1 VIDEIGFR
9 LRLAI
14 AASAERFMLAE
25 PSLGE
30 ERAVEKSLGV
40 LARVFDPG
48 WMTSKARAA
57 AEARGMK
64 GSELATLLIAPIA
77 DEGDGRD

>member
-1 VIDEIGFR
+1 VIDEIAFR

-25 PSLGE
+25 PGLSD
-30 ERAVEKSLGV
+30 ERALEKSLGV
-40 LARVFDPG
+40 YSRVFDQG
-48 WMTSKARAA
+48 WLTSKARAA

-64 GSELATLLIAPIA
+64 GSELATLLIAPIS
-77 DEGDGRD
+77 DESQDRE